1 MPTATSFSRLALL
14 VLTGSVILLGGCN
27 ATKEQPVV
35 MPPVTPTQA
44 YVEPEVRYA
53 NPGSIYDEGNADGLF
68 ADARARRVGDIVM
81 VRIVENMQAKNK
93 AELSADKENSNEYRI
108 GAYMR
113 VQDIN
118 PLGTGKYAS
127 PQSGPGVVFDTGSRS
142 ESTAN
147 GETKRENTVVATV
160 AARVV
165 RLMPGGAMQ
174 IEGARETRVNDE
186 TQFLVVRGI
195 IRAVDVAADNSITS
209 NRIAD
214 AHIAYYGE
222 GVLADKQK
230 PGWLTRLLDN
240 LWPF

>member
-1 MPTATSFSRLALL
+1 MRNPIFFSRLALVGL
-14 VLTGSVILLGGCN
+14 AGTLALLGGCN

-35 MPPVTPTQA
+35 MPPITPAQT

-81 VRIVENMQAKNK
+81 VRIVENMKAKNK
-93 AELSADKENSNEYRI
+93 AELTSDKDNTNEYRV

-113 VQDIN
+113 LKDIN
-118 PLGTGKYAS
+118 PLGTGGYAART
-127 PQSGPGVVFDTGSRS
+127 GPGVVFDTGSKS
-142 ESTAN
+142 EISAD
-147 GETKRENTVVATV
+147 GETKRENTVTATV

-165 RLMPGGAMQ
+165 RLLPGGAMQ
-174 IEGARETRVNDE
+174 IEGARETRVNEE
-186 TQFLVVRGI
+186 TQYLVVRGI